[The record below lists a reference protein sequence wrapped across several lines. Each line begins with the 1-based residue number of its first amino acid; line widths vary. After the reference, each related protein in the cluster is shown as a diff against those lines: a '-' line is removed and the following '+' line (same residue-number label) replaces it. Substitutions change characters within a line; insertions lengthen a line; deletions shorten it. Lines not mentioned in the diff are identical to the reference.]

1 MPATPRFVAAR
12 KALCKTLHNL
22 GEARLSPGST
32 GNASVR
38 VDGGMLISP
47 TGLVCANATTD
58 TLVFVN
64 DEGVAAPGQLKPS
77 SEWHMHLAIYR
88 HFPQAGAIVHCH
100 SRYAT
105 TLAAL
110 RKAIPPYH
118 YMIATAGGDSIRCAH
133 YATFGGE
140 ALAQHVVDALQDRRA
155 CLMANHGQIAFA
167 ATAEQALDL
176 AVQVEDLAAGYY
188 QCLAV
193 GEPTLLSEQEMAE
206 VMAKFAGYGQQHE
219 NG

>member
-1 MPATPRFVAAR
+1 MPAPPRVGAAR
-12 KALCKTLHNL
+12 KALCKTLNQL
-22 GEARLSPGST
+22 GDARLSPGST

-47 TGLVCANATTD
+47 TGLICANATTD

-64 DEGVAAPGQLKPS
+64 DDGVAAQGQLKPS

-118 YMIATAGGDSIRCAH
+118 YMIAMAGGDSIRCAD
-133 YATFGGE
+133 YATFGSD
-140 ALAQHVVDALQDRRA
+140 ALAQQVVEALQDRRA

-176 AVQVEDLAAGYY
+176 AIQVEDLAAGYY

-193 GEPTLLSEQEMAE
+193 GEPALLTEQEMTE
-206 VMAKFAGYGQQHE
+206 VIAKFAGYGQQHE
-219 NG
+219 SE